1 MLSFCLEQTC
11 SSAYKSL
18 GGGLKFGLNLV
29 DDVIHLQRLIFGAL
43 QEVKSSGRGL
53 KKKLKLADR
62 KVYFMMCW
70 VNEQTPEVWQ
80 ALESSVR
87 AEKNSI
93 VELNDYKGFQDVKEK
108 VHTRKGGVVI
118 EEIE

>member
-1 MLSFCLEQTC
+1 M
-11 SSAYKSL
+11 
-18 GGGLKFGLNLV
+18 
-29 DDVIHLQRLIFGAL
+29 IHLQRLIFGAL